1 METKTLAFKVLR
13 SDYEEAKRIM
23 QKYIER
29 NDISIQTSL
38 PHIQEGYWIFEFE
51 ATGLPGVLKNLRD
64 ELEKNWLIVREDLA

>member
-1 METKTLAFKVLR
+1 METETLTFEVLR

-38 PHIQEGYWIFEFE
+38 PHIKEGYWIFEFE
-51 ATGLPGVLKNLRD
+51 ATGLSSVLKKLRD
-64 ELEKNWLIVREDLA
+64 ELEKN